1 MNILS
6 LVWPFLILVA
16 IMYFFM
22 YRPTKKMKVERGR
35 FLLALKKGDKV
46 VTSGG
51 VHGTIKVLRD
61 QYVELEIAPKVI
73 VKVEKSA
80 IQHLE
85 GKPAVGEA
93 PVEEVMPKDSKDK
106 KSKKDDEPETQVVE
120 EVVEVD
126 DPKDAGTEVIEE
138 EVEVDDT
145 DEASKDDKSK
155 KEAKNERDGSFL
167 FGNEKGNPP
176 EDARPSAG
184 SF

>member
-22 YRPTKKMKVERGR
+22 YRPTQKMKVERGR
-35 FLLALKKGDKV
+35 FLMALKKGDKV

-51 VHGTIKVLRD
+51 VACSMKLLREK
-61 QYVELEIAPKVI
+61 YVEVAPKVVI
-73 VKVEKSA
+73 KVEKSA
-80 IQHLE
+80 IQHFE

-93 PVEEVMPKDSKDK
+93 PASEVIPENK
-106 KSKKDDEPETQVVE
+106 KSKKDEPETQVVE

-138 EVEVDDT
+138 EVEVDD
-145 DEASKDDKSK
+145 KDAAKDAKPKTEVK
-155 KEAKNERDGSFL
+155 K
-167 FGNEKGNPP
+167 
-176 EDARPSAG
+176 
-184 SF
+184 

>member
-1 MNILS
+1 MEQAMNILS

-22 YRPTKKMKVERGR
+22 YRPTQKMKVERGR
-35 FLLALKKGDKV
+35 FLMALEKGDKV

-61 QYVELEIAPKVI
+61 KYVELEVAPKVVI
-73 VKVEKSA
+73 KVEKSA
-80 IQHLE
+80 IQHFE

-93 PVEEVMPKDSKDK
+93 PASEVIPENK
-106 KSKKDDEPETQVVE
+106 KSKKDEPETQVVE

-138 EVEVDDT
+138 EVEVDD
-145 DEASKDDKSK
+145 KDAAKDAKPKTEVK
-155 KEAKNERDGSFL
+155 K
-167 FGNEKGNPP
+167 
-176 EDARPSAG
+176 
-184 SF
+184 

>member
-1 MNILS
+1 MEQAMNILS

-22 YRPTKKMKVERGR
+22 YRPTQKMKVERGR
-35 FLLALKKGDKV
+35 FLMALKKGDRV

-61 QYVELEIAPKVI
+61 KYVELEIAPKIV

-93 PVEEVMPKDSKDK
+93 PVSEVMPQEK
-106 KSKKDDEPETQVVE
+106 KSKKDEPETQVVE

-138 EVEVDDT
+138 EVEVDD
-145 DEASKDDKSK
+145 DKAEASKDDKSQNEVK
-155 KEAKNERDGSFL
+155 K
-167 FGNEKGNPP
+167 
-176 EDARPSAG
+176 
-184 SF
+184 

>member
-1 MNILS
+1 MEQAMNILS

-35 FLLALKKGDKV
+35 FLMALKKGDRV

-61 QYVELEIAPKVI
+61 KYVELEIAPKIV

-93 PVEEVMPKDSKDK
+93 PVSEVMPQEK
-106 KSKKDDEPETQVVE
+106 KSKKDEPETQVVE

-138 EVEVDDT
+138 EVEVDD
-145 DEASKDDKSK
+145 DKAEASKDDKSK
-155 KEAKNERDGSFL
+155 NEV
-167 FGNEKGNPP
+167 KK
-176 EDARPSAG
+176 
-184 SF
+184 

>member
-1 MNILS
+1 MEQAMNILS

-22 YRPTKKMKVERGR
+22 YRPTKKMKLERGR
-35 FLLALKKGDKV
+35 FLLSLKKGDKV

-61 QYVELEIAPKVI
+61 KYVELEIAPKVI

-80 IQHLE
+80 IQHFE

-93 PVEEVMPKDSKDK
+93 PVEEVIPQDK
-106 KSKKDDEPETQVVE
+106 KSKKDEPETQVVE

-138 EVEVDDT
+138 EVEVDDKE
-145 DEASKDDKSK
+145 EAPKADKSK
-155 KEAKNERDGSFL
+155 NEAK
-167 FGNEKGNPP
+167 K
-176 EDARPSAG
+176 
-184 SF
+184 

>member
-1 MNILS
+1 MEQALNILS

-22 YRPTKKMKVERGR
+22 YRPTQKMKVERGR
-35 FLLALKKGDKV
+35 FLMALKKGDKV

-61 QYVELEIAPKVI
+61 KYVELEIAPKVVI
-73 VKVEKSA
+73 KVEKSA
-80 IQHLE
+80 IQHFE

-93 PVEEVMPKDSKDK
+93 PASEVIPENK
-106 KSKKDDEPETQVVE
+106 KSKKDEPETQVVE

-138 EVEVDDT
+138 EVEVDD
-145 DEASKDDKSK
+145 KDAAKDAKPKTEVK
-155 KEAKNERDGSFL
+155 K
-167 FGNEKGNPP
+167 
-176 EDARPSAG
+176 
-184 SF
+184 